1 MSLNLQPPPPPPPCP
16 SCKAKPGE
24 DHAAGCSYL
33 AAVRADAYPEILDQ
47 NGRRWELNALDASA
61 AEITRLRAEIVEWKG
76 AATIGDGS
84 PMMTPGKLEKA
95 LETLLDMQ
103 SAQVAEIA
111 RLTQDADTIRAAE
124 RERCARIAEA
134 TMEAAAE
141 AFDLSA
147 RAEGFMGISS
157 RALARPHVAA
167 AVTAIAAAIRGEN
180 P

>member
-1 MSLNLQPPPPPPPCP
+1 MN
-16 SCKAKPGE
+16 GE
-24 DHAAGCSYL
+24 PFQSQDTTYEALIH
-33 AAVRADAYPEILDQ
+33 DAIERDAEIL
-47 NGRRWELNALDASA
+47 
-61 AEITRLRAEIVEWKG
+61 RLR
-76 AATIGDGS
+76 
-84 PMMTPGKLEKA
+84 
-95 LETLLDMQ
+95 
-103 SAQVAEIA
+103 AEIA